1 MFSVDIRV
9 FSFSIIVSLD
19 YLMKIKDFFTIDN
32 LSNKPVTQH
41 VKSYSEPIVKKKQI
55 VSPTKKMFTINIHIE
70 KPDII
75 LLEDMDDIN
84 SNCIILNVIFIL
96 YFFFFFII
104 IYIIYYFFYLN
115 ILFYI
120 D

>member
-19 YLMKIKDFFTIDN
+19 YLMKIKDFFAIDN
-32 LSNKPVTQH
+32 SSNKPVSQH
-41 VKSYSEPIVKKKQI
+41 VKNEPIVKKKQI
-55 VSPTKKMFTINIHIE
+55 VSSTKTMFTINIHIE

-84 SNCIILNVIFIL
+84 SNCIILNVIFTL

-104 IYIIYYFFYLN
+104 IHVIYYFFYLN